1 MVQAAQGVSV
11 AGVVHDAEE
20 VYPQLGLCRL
30 LKMYPVVVGAD
41 ISAVAGFVDNCWVC
55 RQLLGL

>member
-1 MVQAAQGVSV
+1 MYRLLGIQAAEDVS
-11 AGVVHDAEE
+11 AS
-20 VYPQLGLCRL
+20 GL
-30 LKMYPVVVGAD
+30 VQEASD